1 MSPPQQPTPRIRVG
15 IGGWLYEPWRGTF
28 YPDGLAQHRELEHAS
43 RQIDMIEINSTYY
56 RSQAPATFAKWRDDT
71 PDDFLFSVKAP
82 MYATN
87 RRVLAEAGEIVQKFI
102 NGGVGELAG
111 KLGPIVW
118 EFAPTK
124 VFDPVDL
131 AAFLKLVPQTIAGRR
146 ARHVLDVRHPSF
158 RSTEFLAMARQAGMA
173 CAFTDA
179 DDPASFAD
187 VTADFVYTRVKR
199 SSAKFAKGMKAQDV
213 DRLARRAR
221 LWAVGGEP
229 GDVPRVELPRIALPG
244 VEDSQAGMPG
254 RDKQGIE
261 TKRDVFVL
269 IVSGDKE
276 KAPLAAMALKK
287 RLALS
292 PRAPRS

>member
-1 MSPPQQPTPRIRVG
+1 MTIERTNTRIRVG
-15 IGGWLYEPWRGTF
+15 IGGWLFEPWRGTF
-28 YPDGLAQHRELEHAS
+28 YPEGLAQHRELAHAS
-43 RQIDMIEINSTYY
+43 RQLDMIEINSTYY
-56 RSQAPATFAKWRDDT
+56 RSQSPATFAKWRDDT

-87 RRVLAEAGEIVQKFI
+87 RRVLADAGEIVAKFVT
-102 NGGVGELAG
+102 GGVGELGG

-124 VFDPVDL
+124 MFDAVDF
-131 AAFLKLVPQTIAGRR
+131 AAFLELLPQTIAGMH

-158 RSTEFLAMARQAGMA
+158 KSREFLAMARQHAMA

-199 SSAKFAKGMKAQDV
+199 SNTKFARGMKAQDV
-213 DRLARRAR
+213 DRLAQRAK
-221 LWAVGGEP
+221 LWAAGGEP
-229 GDVPRVELPRIALPG
+229 DDVPRVEG
-244 VEDSQAGMPG
+244 VTLIHAP
-254 RDKQGIE
+254 
-261 TKRDVFVL
+261 RDVFVL

-276 KAPLAAMALKK
+276 KAPLAAMALRKK
-287 RLALS
+287 LS
-292 PRAPRS
+292 APPAPLKTREPRS